1 MVFSS
6 ALEQGPASS
15 IPQAVAK
22 EIETW
27 AAEMGAS
34 NLQEKWEGFSP
45 FGKAMQEHLL
55 FQHFKRISRCFCSL
69 LFNWKGVHFQTTC
82 PRWCLILD
90 GLCLVRCQP
99 AAETGGGWT
108 YRGTGGGTGKQVAAL
123 GSSEAMKKHQNQW
136 LVHGK
141 VRAYTPITYNPYHP
155 CMVYLPTFTISIKQM

>member
-45 FGKAMQEHLL
+45 FGKAMQEHQL

-69 LFNWKGVHFQTTC
+69 LFN
-82 PRWCLILD
+82 
-90 GLCLVRCQP
+90 
-99 AAETGGGWT
+99 
-108 YRGTGGGTGKQVAAL
+108 
-123 GSSEAMKKHQNQW
+123 
-136 LVHGK
+136 
-141 VRAYTPITYNPYHP
+141 
-155 CMVYLPTFTISIKQM
+155 